1 MVVQADLSSI
11 DVSEGVITR
20 DQAMEG
26 GFDDQ
31 IYLFETVGILI
42 TVESIPTERQTE
54 FAKVI
59 S

>member
-1 MVVQADLSSI
+1 MQANLSSI
-11 DVSEGVITR
+11 DVSDGTITK

-42 TVESIPTERQTE
+42 TVDTIPTERQTE

-59 S
+59 SQ

>member
-1 MVVQADLSSI
+1 MQANLSSI
-11 DVSEGVITR
+11 DVSDGTITK

-42 TVESIPTERQTE
+42 TVDTIPTERQTE

>member
-1 MVVQADLSSI
+1 LVVQADLSSI